1 MTRQL
6 KIIDLLYFKGKIRNK
21 NIKLEETKNKDYDND
36 FIVLISVM
44 SPVI

>member
-36 FIVLISVM
+36 LKLHLKL
-44 SPVI
+44 

>member
-21 NIKLEETKNKDYDND
+21 NIKLEETKNKDYDTD
-36 FIVLISVM
+36 YIVLISV
-44 SPVI
+44 IK

>member
-21 NIKLEETKNKDYDND
+21 NVKLDEIKNNNYYSDY
-36 FIVLISVM
+36 IVLVSV
-44 SPVI
+44 IK

>member
-21 NIKLEETKNKDYDND
+21 NIKLEETKNKYYDND
-36 FIVLISVM
+36 YIVLISVM